1 MSKTAVIHQPDF
13 LPYLGF
19 FHRLLAADVFVVLDT
34 AQFVDGTSQSWMHR
48 DKIKTPQGEKWLSL
62 SIKKP
67 PRDTAIRDVMLS
79 DAVDWR
85 TGNLN
90 LLQANYRKA
99 PHFGEIYS
107 RLEQL
112 YACKCESMMDFN
124 LKSIEMLMTLFDIKI
139 PMVFASDLDAR
150 GRKNDLLVDIL
161 KKTAATHYL
170 SGVGA
175 RAYFDPAPFME
186 ANVEVVWQDFTH
198 PIYPQL
204 HGDFVPYLSSI
215 DLLFNCGIEKSR
227 EILKG
232 CK

>member
-1 MSKTAVIHQPDF
+1 MSKTVVIHQPDF

-19 FHRLLAADVFVVLDT
+19 FQRLLVADVFVVLDT

-99 PHFGEIYS
+99 PCFREIFPFV
-107 RLEQL
+107 EQL
-112 YACKCESMMDFN
+112 YAFECERMMDFN
-124 LKSIEMLMTLFDIKI
+124 LKSIEMLLALFDIKV
-139 PMVFASDLDAR
+139 PMVFASELDVQ

-186 ANVEVVWQDFTH
+186 ANIEVVWQNFTH

-215 DLLFNCGIEKSR
+215 DMLFNCGIEKSR

-232 CK
+232 C

>member
-1 MSKTAVIHQPDF
+1 MSKTVVIHQPDF

-19 FHRLLAADVFVVLDT
+19 FHRLLHADAFVILDT
-34 AQFVDGTSQSWMHR
+34 VQFVHSNNSWTHR
-48 DKIKTPQGEKWLSL
+48 DKIKTPQGEKWITL

-67 PRDTAIRDVMLS
+67 PRDTAIRDVLLS

-85 TGNLN
+85 SDNLN
-90 LLQANYRKA
+90 LLQANYKKVPYFR
-99 PHFGEIYS
+99 EIFS
-107 RLEQL
+107 HIEQL
-112 YACKCESMMDFN
+112 YAFKCESMMDFN
-124 LKSIEMLMTLFDIKI
+124 LKSIEMLMTLFDIKV
-139 PMVFASDLDAR
+139 PMIFASDLDAQ
-150 GRKNDLLVDIL
+150 GKKNDLLVDIL

-175 RAYFDPAPFME
+175 RDYFDPAPFIE
-186 ANVEVVWQDFTH
+186 ANVEVVWQSFTH

-232 CK
+232 C

>member
-34 AQFVDGTSQSWMHR
+34 AQFVDGTSQCWMHR

-99 PHFGEIYS
+99 PHFGEVYS

-139 PMVFASDLDAR
+139 PMVFASDLDVR

-175 RAYFDPAPFME
+175 RAYFDSAPFME

-204 HGDFVPYLSSI
+204 HGDFVPCLSSI

-232 CK
+232 C